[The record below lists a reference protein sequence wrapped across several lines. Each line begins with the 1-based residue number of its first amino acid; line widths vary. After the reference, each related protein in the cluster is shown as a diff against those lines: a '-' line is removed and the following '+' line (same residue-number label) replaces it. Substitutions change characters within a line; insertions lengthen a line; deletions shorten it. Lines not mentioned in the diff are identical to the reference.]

1 MCVCVYLLWF
11 LILDGRF
18 FLLCWYSTNISKFIK
33 IYTEFGFKKRMTVIL
48 LTVPEMCL
56 LQLSPHW
63 YGTECCWWLTWL
75 LFRFWTTIYP
85 YWSGVAP
92 KLAPWSKSSQNLAWE
107 KKSIFKLHMIEEIWI
122 FKDSHLKT
130 GLIIN
135 SYYVSYRTILTPKWT
150 LIIPTDDSTTTYFR
164 LGTTWKWIYLCKIYT
179 FIKKKNHLK
188 N

>member
-92 KLAPWSKSSQNLAWE
+92 KLAPWSKSMQNLACKQ
-107 KKSIFKLHMIEEIWI
+107 KKMAIL
-122 FKDSHLKT
+122 L
-130 GLIIN
+130 LIVTEMRLIQF
-135 SYYVSYRTILTPKWT
+135 SPQWYGGECWWWLACLLLWFWTTVSPSCAGVAPKWA
-150 LIIPTDDSTTTYFR
+150 P
-164 LGTTWKWIYLCKIYT
+164 W
-179 FIKKKNHLK
+179 
-188 N
+188 